1 MLEILTLQ
9 MRCPFF
15 ESGNISK
22 FIIPA
27 SDTFSLL
34 PTYPNDWILDYRFHK
49 FVNQIREEGKE
60 SKNMVYDPQ
69 LSTSPTQM
77 PLRLHKLSKSISKQC
92 FRNPLLICKCWPIPP
107 YKVFSGSQS
116 FLMKQTPNLSTVSSD
131 LEGAS
136 EQLRVISNIYIPRS
150 QHWKVYFVKT

>member
-69 LSTSPTQM
+69 LSTSRPNIDATEITQAFKIY
-77 PLRLHKLSKSISKQC
+77 LKTVLQESTI
-92 FRNPLLICKCWPIPP
+92 
-107 YKVFSGSQS
+107 
-116 FLMKQTPNLSTVSSD
+116 NL
-131 LEGAS
+131 
-136 EQLRVISNIYIPRS
+136 
-150 QHWKVYFVKT
+150 